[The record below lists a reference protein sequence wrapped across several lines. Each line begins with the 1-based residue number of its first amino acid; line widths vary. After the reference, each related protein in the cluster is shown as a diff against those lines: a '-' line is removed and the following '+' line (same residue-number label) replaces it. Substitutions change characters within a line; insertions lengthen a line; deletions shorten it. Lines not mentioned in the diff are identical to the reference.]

1 VIDLQHATAW
11 HDLTLRRLL
20 RTVAARI
27 LAWTIAIGCG
37 SGIVR
42 AADVTFNITFVG
54 QSTPFPPSPTF
65 FYGEVWGE
73 GNYAYVG
80 SDRSG
85 QGISIFDISNPANPQ
100 FVPRPGGG
108 GGTTYAGSEME
119 DVEVY
124 NGIGYFGSDV
134 NPPGTGTGVDIVNL
148 SNPTN
153 PVFLSRVDSSIGG
166 HDKVHTVSVS
176 DGFLYTVDNQ
186 TDVVK
191 IFDVSN
197 PSSPQFKWSLDINAP
212 SSVASHEVVVLNDR
226 MYVASKRNDTTGLSC
241 CGWTHI
247 YDVSNVG
254 TTAPVLLTAF
264 ESGPRTHT
272 SWPSDDGNILFVA
285 EERSNGDFHIYDI
298 SMIDQ
303 PNDPDNPVLLKTLN
317 RTNVGIDA
325 HSPHHPFV
333 RGNLLFVA
341 WYEAGLQVFNI
352 TDPANPVHVGAF
364 DTYVGTN
371 TNFSGD
377 WGVYPMLG
385 LDRVL
390 LGDRQRGLIIVDA
403 TGVLAPGDYDQNGIV
418 DDLDFD
424 TWSANLGTNYPAAD
438 GNKNGTVDAA
448 DYVIWRKHLGETL
461 PPGLGSGSVI
471 SFSPVVPEPATLPL
485 LVMGIAAIV
494 QQRPQRRTRRR

>member
-1 VIDLQHATAW
+1 VIGQRDLSCSFTPESCRFGQ
-11 HDLTLRRLL
+11 
-20 RTVAARI
+20 
-27 LAWTIAIGCG
+27 
-37 SGIVR
+37 GIVR
-42 AADVTFNITFVG
+42 FLAAGLLAAQLLTGLAGAADVTFNITFVG
-54 QSTPFPPSPTF
+54 QSRPFAPSPTF

-80 SDRSG
+80 SDRTN
-85 QGISIFDISNPANPQ
+85 QGISIFDISDPANPQ

-108 GGTTYAGSEME
+108 GGTTYPGSEME

-134 NPPGTGTGVDIVNL
+134 NPPGTGTGVDLVDL
-148 SNPTN
+148 ADPTN

-166 HDKVHTVSVS
+166 HNKVHTVSVS
-176 DGFLYTVDNQ
+176 DGLLYTVDNA

-191 IFDVSN
+191 IFNVSN
-197 PSSPQFKWSLDINAP
+197 PSSPQLVTSLDIGAP
-212 SSVASHEVVVLNDR
+212 TSVASHEVVVLNDR

-254 TTAPVLLTAF
+254 TTGPVLLKAF

-272 SWPSDDGNILFVA
+272 SWPSDDGNLLFVA

-303 PNDPDNPVLLKTLN
+303 PNDPDNPLLLKTLN

-352 TDPANPVHVGAF
+352 ADPANPVHVGAF
-364 DTYVGTN
+364 DTFAGTA
-371 TNFSGD
+371 TNFSGN

-390 LGDRQRGLIIVDA
+390 LSDRQRGLIIVDA
-403 TGVLAPGDYDQNGIV
+403 TGVLAAGDYDQNGIV
-418 DDLDFD
+418 DSRDYD
-424 TWSANLGTNYPAAD
+424 TWAANVGTNNKAAD
-438 GNKNGTVDAA
+438 GNKDGIVDAA

-461 PPGLGSGSVI
+461 PPGLDAGASSSAV
-471 SFSPVVPEPATLPL
+471 PAVPEPSGLLLFAVGFGTLLSRRLFRP
-485 LVMGIAAIV
+485 GI
-494 QQRPQRRTRRR
+494 